1 MMSDSLPSTP
11 VVVETRTLIQPRL
24 NVQYPVVT
32 GMSQFEIQA
41 RINETILAAVYRLIE
56 DQGYTTNPMTEITG
70 VYELKNNQRG
80 VLSLSL
86 INYAYAGGAH
96 GLTLVRSLTVD
107 TTSGHFYT
115 LAELFKPGSNYRR
128 KLSGMIRRQIQK
140 RDIPL
145 LTPFKGI
152 RPDQDFYLADKTLV
166 IYFQQYELT
175 AYAYGF
181 PCFPITLYQIPAL
194 IPANG
199 ILERL
204 AYCF

>member
-1 MMSDSLPSTP
+1 MPNAIPNTP
-11 VVVETRTLIQPRL
+11 VSIETRTLIQPRL
-24 NVQYPVVT
+24 NVMYPVVT
-32 GMSQFEIQA
+32 GMGQIEIQN
-41 RINETILAAVYRLIE
+41 RINETILATVCRLIQ
-56 DQGYTTNPMTEITG
+56 DQGYYDNPMTEITG
-70 VYELKNNQRG
+70 SYELKTNERG

-86 INYAYAGGAH
+86 INYAFAGGAH
-96 GLTLVRSLTVD
+96 GSTLVKSLTVD
-107 TTSGHFYT
+107 TTTGHFYT
-115 LAELFKPGSNYRR
+115 LAELFKPGSNYRH
-128 KLSGMIRRQIQK
+128 KLSGIIRRQIQK

-152 RPDQDFYLADKTLV
+152 RPDQDYYLADKALV

-181 PCFPITLYQIPAL
+181 PCFPITLYQIPNL
-194 IPANG
+194 IPENG